1 MVLPPAHLLAAQ
13 LAISFLVVFAT
24 GYMSLYK
31 ASLYKLFCEV
41 NSAASNMKKMKISSS
56 TTVAIVF
63 FAALAYASL
72 VDARPEPD
80 LISRVEV
87 HDLDYVAERMVR
99 FTQAPILPHA
109 TY

>member
-1 MVLPPAHLLAAQ
+1 MVLTPAHLLGAL
-13 LAISFLVVFAT
+13 LAIFFLVVFTT
-24 GYMSLYK
+24 GYSLYK
-31 ASLYKLFCEV
+31 ASVYKFFREV
-41 NSAASNMKKMKISSS
+41 ATAASKMKKMKFSSS
-56 TTVAIVF
+56 ITVAIVF

-99 FTQAPILPHA
+99 FTQASHPTSPA
-109 TY
+109 T